1 MSIKGPLLLRSRIE
15 WRSKVLFYF
24 DLEWVDDQ
32 RSSSTLIIWNG
43 NGDQRS
49 SSTLITWNSNVDQ
62 RSSSTSIWNRMT
74 IKGPL
79 LLWSGM
85 LRWWSK
91 VFFYFDNLELLM
103 SIKGPPLLQSGMLR
117 WWSKVFF
124 YFDNLELLMSIKGPP
139 LLRSRKLRWWSKV
152 LIYFDNLELLMS
164 IKGPPLLRS
173 GMLRW
178 WLKALFYFDNLELLM
193 SIKGPPLLRSGVAM
207 SPTKSQD
214 SELDF
219 NWWVLS
225 GPTIF
230 EMCDFHLLTLDLN
243 FIKKILTFNLWN
255 LEALKFLFQILG
267 LWNLEIF
274 IWNLELKIWN
284 FEP

>member
-1 MSIKGPLLLRSRIE
+1 
-15 WRSKVLFYF
+15 
-24 DLEWVDDQ
+24 
-32 RSSSTLIIWNG
+32 
-43 NGDQRS
+43 
-49 SSTLITWNSNVDQ
+49 
-62 RSSSTSIWNRMT
+62 MT

-79 LLWSGM
+79 LLW
-85 LRWWSK
+85 
-91 VFFYFDNLELLM
+91 
-103 SIKGPPLLQSGMLR
+103 SGMLR

-152 LIYFDNLELLMS
+152 LVYFDNLELLMS

-173 GMLRW
+173 EMLRW

-284 FEP
+284 FEL